1 MKFSD
6 IQLADKTLW
15 QQIQEEWVKGNVDS
29 AQAIMSNTQLD
40 KKVLTAKSLNDL
52 IYAEDKI
59 KVERQTP
66 TDLIA
71 GQVYFEWTNN
81 PYTQA
86 EVDARNYTFTDVD
99 TLSMNQADADRGMAN
114 KNLCSPLDKLTLI
127 CYNSTKISGIPAI
140 YNI

>member
-15 QQIQEEWVKGNVDS
+15 QQIQEEWGKGNFAS

-52 IYAEDKI
+52 TDKIVEVEQLNDPTYAEDKI
-59 KVERQTP
+59 KVERQAP
-66 TDLIA
+66 TDLTA

-99 TLSMNQADADRGMAN
+99 TLSMDWADADRGDG
-114 KNLCSPLDKLTLI
+114 K
-127 CYNSTKISGIPAI
+127 
-140 YNI
+140 